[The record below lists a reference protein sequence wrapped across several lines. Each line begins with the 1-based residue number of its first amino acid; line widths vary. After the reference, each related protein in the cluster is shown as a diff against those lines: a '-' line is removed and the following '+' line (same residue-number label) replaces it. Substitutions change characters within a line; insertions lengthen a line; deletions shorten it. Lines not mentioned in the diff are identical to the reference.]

1 MELLLLFYTQRR
13 SARDGKGLPTAPALP
28 SALIPSGRDIR
39 SAGNG
44 KKEVMERQKAGKRR
58 GNADWHVSMGA
69 QERFGVKES
78 CIIEA
83 GQWEGRDEMF
93 KGSVLA
99 TAE

>member
-1 MELLLLFYTQRR
+1 MELRLLFSTRR
-13 SARDGKGLPTAPALP
+13 
-28 SALIPSGRDIR
+28 PSGL
-39 SAGNG
+39 AGNR

-58 GNADWHVSMGA
+58 GNAGWPVSMGA
-69 QERFGVKES
+69 RQRFGVRES

-83 GQWEGRDEMF
+83 DQWEGRDEMF